1 MSDSGLYTHHYAQLR
16 DCAELIDHVIIDLE
30 TTGGAAGTKER
41 EALVSLLRTL
51 HTAPASNLSAT
62 LLANVLRETRTGGRA
77 NWNEIADAIDKGDA
91 SPAVIGRL
99 EELARAL
106 ESERA
111 DMHARIHGSHA
122 R

>member
-1 MSDSGLYTHHYAQLR
+1 MSDPGLFTHLYVQLR

-30 TTGGAAGTKER
+30 TTGGVTGTKER

-51 HTAPASNLSAT
+51 HMAPASNLSAT
-62 LLANVLRETRTGGRA
+62 LLSNVLRETRMGGGA
-77 NWNEIADAIDKGDA
+77 NWNEIADAIDKGNV
-91 SPAVIGRL
+91 SQAVVERL

-111 DMHARIHGSHA
+111 DMHTRIHGSYA

>member
-1 MSDSGLYTHHYAQLR
+1 MSDSGLYTHLYVQLR

-62 LLANVLRETRTGGRA
+62 LLSNVLRETRIGGGA
-77 NWNEIADAIDKGDA
+77 NWSEIADALDKGNV
-91 SPAVIGRL
+91 SQAVIGRL

-106 ESERA
+106 ETERA
-111 DMHARIHGSHA
+111 DMHARIHGSYA

>member
-1 MSDSGLYTHHYAQLR
+1 MSDSGLYTHLYVQLR
-16 DCAELIDHVIIDLE
+16 DCAELIDHVIVDLE

-62 LLANVLRETRTGGRA
+62 LLSNVLRETRMGGGA
-77 NWNEIADAIDKGDA
+77 NWNEIADAIDKGNV
-91 SPAVIGRL
+91 SQAVIERL

-111 DMHARIHGSHA
+111 DMHARIHGSYA